1 MIPAFDHNLVL
12 PPHLGDPSV
21 PEHISPYP
29 CHTMEL
35 CERFGFSVE
44 RRKILEGFLNFR
56 DRIRAGGI
64 TNGYQWVDGSF
75 VEHVE
80 ARDSKSPSDIDVVT
94 VYWGYPLPVQVEL
107 MKIFPEFSNPALAK
121 QNFLVDHYPFDAGF
135 SPVNTLDWT
144 RYWCSL
150 FSHNKKKIWKGMLR
164 IEINTPAEDAVAR
177 EQLAALASF
186 TPAESVPNTADS
198 PTLAQTPVSNLP

>member
-12 PPHLGDPSV
+12 PPHLGDPRL
-21 PEHISPYP
+21 PEHISPYT
-29 CHTMEL
+29 CHTTEL
-35 CERFGFSVE
+35 CDRFGFSVE
-44 RRKILEGFLNFR
+44 RQKILEGFLNFR

-107 MKIFPEFSNPALAK
+107 IKVFPEFSNPASGKAK
-121 QNFLVDHYPFDAGF
+121 LLCGSLSLRRRLLSGKYLGLDSLLVLTFLPQQEKNLEGY
-135 SPVNTLDWT
+135 
-144 RYWCSL
+144 
-150 FSHNKKKIWKGMLR
+150 
-164 IEINTPAEDAVAR
+164 AED
-177 EQLAALASF
+177 
-186 TPAESVPNTADS
+186 
-198 PTLAQTPVSNLP
+198 